1 MGIKHFF
8 PWFSRKHNKWV
19 SKDKPEHIDTLSI
32 DLNGIFHPV
41 AQRVFQYGD
50 FAPLQSMLRPNR
62 KLTERD
68 ITLRTERC
76 FKEICDKID
85 WIVNLL
91 SPKKRIILC
100 IDGVAPFAKQKQQR
114 ERRFRYAAF
123 GKAFDSC
130 AISTGTVFMD
140 KLDEYL
146 HDFIHRCKKT
156 HWQHL
161 EIVYS
166 SGKITGEGEH
176 KCIRLM
182 QQLCSSDEIT
192 MIYGMDCDLIML
204 CLASFIPN
212 LYICR
217 PQPRNHSIHDFV
229 NIRGCSED
237 IRATNGM
244 TISDYLVICF
254 LVGNDFLP
262 KNPSNI
268 SLDNALNQYE
278 EPLTQRIEDEET
290 KAVRWIL
297 KPKEILCFFARLA
310 KNTKIN
316 TDKNAFYSKKLEFDS
331 KSKKFKKWCI
341 DYLDGFQWVLQYYME
356 GTEDWQWG
364 FQYNYAPFL
373 DDIVECLGEC
383 LNDEELELS
392 KFNKSDPLSS
402 FEQLLAILPPQS
414 NTLLPE
420 QLKELPF
427 SDELKEF
434 YPLTHELDT
443 DDITYDWEAIVILPM
458 LNLGKLR
465 DEYQKVNEI
474 HNLDRHPLNQ
484 TRELVIL

>member
-8 PWFSRKHNKWV
+8 PWFSKKHSKWV
-19 SKDKPEHIDTLSI
+19 SKDIPEHIDTLSI

-76 FKEICDKID
+76 FKEICDKIN

-123 GKAFDSC
+123 GKEFDSC
-130 AISTGTVFMD
+130 AISTGTVFMH

-156 HWQHL
+156 HWRHL

-182 QQLCSSDEIT
+182 QQYCSPDEIS

-217 PQPRNHSIHDFV
+217 PQPRNHSIHDFI
-229 NIRGCSED
+229 NIDGCSND
-237 IRATNGM
+237 IRETM
-244 TISDYLVICF
+244 TIPDYLIICF

-262 KNPSNI
+262 KNPSNV
-268 SLDNALNQYE
+268 SLDFALSQYQD
-278 EPLTQRIEDEET
+278 PLSTNIEG
-290 KAVRWIL
+290 RWVLQIRPL
-297 KPKEILCFFARLA
+297 LCFFARLE

-316 TDKNAFYSKKLEFDS
+316 TDKNAFYSTKL
-331 KSKKFKKWCI
+331 KFESNEKRNHQLKQLCM
-341 DYLDGFQWVLQYYME
+341 DYLDGLQWVLQYYMN
-356 GTEDWQWG
+356 GTQHWQWG
-364 FQYNYAPFL
+364 FQYNYAPFVG
-373 DDIVECLGEC
+373 DIVEYI
-383 LNDEELELS
+383 DESTELS
-392 KFNKSDPLSS
+392 EPIETPPLSS

-414 NTLLPE
+414 NALLPE
-420 QLKELPF
+420 PLRELPF
-427 SDELKEF
+427 NNELEEF

-443 DDITYDWEAIVILPM
+443 DGIVYDWEAIVILPM
-458 LNLGKLR
+458 LDLKKLQS
-465 DEYQKVNEI
+465 EYEKVNKN
-474 HNLDRHPLNQ
+474 HKLNKDPLNQ
-484 TRELVIL
+484 QSELIVLS